1 MGGEGFRR
9 AVNSLLGF
17 SIFNFSRTLAPLP
30 TSLHRKEASS
40 QPMAVAM
47 TIGSWRSEIED
58 LFSLPSSIIA
68 AQLCGHHHPQIGR
81 TLLCPAPFSPSSA
94 AAILAKSYRRTR
106 GQPALVAI

>member
-17 SIFNFSRTLAPLP
+17 SIFNFSRALP
-30 TSLHRKEASS
+30 HCLLLCTERNASS

-47 TIGSWRSEIED
+47 TIGTWQSEIEN
-58 LFSLPSSIIA
+58 LFSPPSSIIA
-68 AQLCGHHHPQIGR
+68 AQLCGHHPQTGR
-81 TLLCPAPFSPSSA
+81 TLLCPAPFSPGSA

>member
-17 SIFNFSRTLAPLP
+17 SIFQFLASHCHLRCPER
-30 TSLHRKEASS
+30 SASG

-47 TIGSWRSEIED
+47 TIGTWQSEIEN
-58 LFSLPSSIIA
+58 LFSPPSSIIA
-68 AQLCGHHHPQIGR
+68 AQLCGHHPQTGR

-106 GQPALVAI
+106 AQPALVAI